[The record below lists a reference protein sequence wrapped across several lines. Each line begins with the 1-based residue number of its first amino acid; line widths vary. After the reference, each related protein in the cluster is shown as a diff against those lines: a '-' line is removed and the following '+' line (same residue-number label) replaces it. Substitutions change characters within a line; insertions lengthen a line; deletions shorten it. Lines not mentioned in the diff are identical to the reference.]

1 MDKHEEKC
9 EFMSFDTD
17 NMIIDNNNV
26 NISNS
31 EQIGFGTRS
40 IQQETANNN
49 GSRSRSRSRNSNIRN
64 VSAPPPPPQNNQYLF
79 VQEPPMISHRNNS
92 QQQQNLFPSLL
103 CHAPPP
109 LSPCSHNINI
119 DLSYN

>member
-1 MDKHEEKC
+1 ML
-9 EFMSFDTD
+9 
-17 NMIIDNNNV
+17 IDNNNV

-31 EQIGFGTRS
+31 EQIS
-40 IQQETANNN
+40 IGSPVRGRLLKNANNSKRTANNN

-64 VSAPPPPPQNNQYLF
+64 VSAPPTPPQNNQYLF

-92 QQQQNLFPSLL
+92 QQQHNLFPSLL

-109 LSPCSHNINI
+109 LLPCSHNIII
-119 DLSYN
+119 DLGYN